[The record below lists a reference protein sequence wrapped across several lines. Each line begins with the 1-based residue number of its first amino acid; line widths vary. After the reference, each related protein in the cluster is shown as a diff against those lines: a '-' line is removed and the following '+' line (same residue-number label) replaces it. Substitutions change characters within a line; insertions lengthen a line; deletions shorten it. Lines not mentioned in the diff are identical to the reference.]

1 MNNRHTFLSKN
12 CKFIYHLGIIDYLQ
26 DYHMEKQAENFLK
39 ETILGRSSEKD
50 GEISAVHPSRY
61 APRFVRFMAS
71 NVIVDQ
77 NFLAPKRS
85 AKTTEQRSQTN
96 CSGEH
101 RLIK

>member
-77 NFLAPKRS
+77 NFLAPK
-85 AKTTEQRSQTN
+85 EVQRRLSKEARQTVLE
-96 CSGEH
+96 STV
-101 RLIK
+101 